1 MQSWSEVMEVVVRER
16 RAALVGY
23 AYLITGSLSEAED
36 ITQEAIVRTFVRG
49 QSRTDLDYAEAYIR
63 KTIVNEAINRT
74 RHRRLALSRRTQ
86 VARPESAPGHDG
98 WVAEHADIAE
108 ALAALTTQERACVV
122 LRYFEDMTV
131 PQIAGALHLAEGTVK
146 RYLFNAADKLRS
158 FLDDEAID
166 DPGELASVSLTY
178 GGRS

>member
-1 MQSWSEVMEVVVRER
+1 MQSWSDVMEVVVRER
-16 RAALVGY
+16 RAALIGY

-63 KTIVNEAINRT
+63 KAIVNEAINRS
-74 RHRRLALSRRTQ
+74 RHRRLTLSRRAAIAQ
-86 VARPESAPGHDG
+86 PESAPGHDG
-98 WVAEHADIAE
+98 WVAAHADVAE
-108 ALAALTTQERACVV
+108 ALAALSTQERACVV

-131 PQIAGALHLAEGTVK
+131 PEIAGALRLAEGTVK
-146 RYLFNAADKLRS
+146 RYLFNAADKLRG
-158 FLDDEAID
+158 FLDDQAVD
-166 DPGELASVSLTY
+166 DPGELASVSLNY

>member
-1 MQSWSEVMEVVVRER
+1 MQSWSDVMEVVVRER

-23 AYLITGSLSEAED
+23 AYLVTGSLSEAED

-49 QSRTDLDYAEAYIR
+49 RSRTDLDYAEAYIR
-63 KTIVNEAINRT
+63 KAIVNEAINRT
-74 RHRRLALSRRTQ
+74 RHRRLALSRRTAIAQ
-86 VARPESAPGHDG
+86 PESAPGHDG
-98 WVAEHADIAE
+98 WVASHADVAE
-108 ALAALTTQERACVV
+108 ALAALTIQERACVV

-146 RYLFNAADKLRS
+146 RYLFNAADKLRGY
-158 FLDDEAID
+158 LDDEVID
-166 DPGELASVSLTY
+166 DPDELASVSLTY